1 MTDKLRLPRSA
12 QAGAVGLGGR
22 ECRRLRAQATGAGS
36 YPLLAL
42 LWPPCIFTLERT
54 GRPRHVSCRGKGP
67 SASASIFK
75 YVIPVGMAYA
85 CQSNK

>member
-22 ECRRLRAQATGAGS
+22 EYRRLRAQATGAGS

-42 LWPPCIFTLERT
+42 LRPPCIFLWRDRAASASHAEQ
-54 GRPRHVSCRGKGP
+54 GP